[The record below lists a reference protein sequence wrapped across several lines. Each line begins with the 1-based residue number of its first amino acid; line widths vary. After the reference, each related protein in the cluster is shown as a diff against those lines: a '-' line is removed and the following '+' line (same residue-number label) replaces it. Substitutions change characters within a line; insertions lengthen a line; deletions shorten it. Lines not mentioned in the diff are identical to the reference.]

1 MAITTQQIHAI
12 ADQLHEQGIK
22 PTLAEVRKAL
32 GGGSFTT
39 ISEAMKFW
47 RQDNQQEEQL
57 RQVELPSSI
66 AERLQTLGADMWQ
79 TAIDIAND
87 RLVKEREALDGIKAK
102 AQAETDEAQ
111 EAVKT
116 LESEQADLLEQLDEV
131 TATAEATAI
140 TAAQVT
146 AERDVLTQTLSDT
159 QHQLELERAKTVAA
173 QAQLGDLR
181 SSFDQQSKELSA
193 NISKVATLEA
203 TANSDKAEIARLQT
217 ELTAT
222 KDELK
227 TVVIERNEITNL
239 TAEVKGE
246 LKAIIAERD
255 KLSGI
260 NEQLTQNQAK
270 IEADHQLLIKQ
281 HDTLNH
287 ERTLLSTEHT
297 ALSEQ
302 YDELSINYQSEQE
315 KSSSLTAEIEKMR
328 ETINN
333 K

>member
-1 MAITTQQIHAI
+1 MALTIQQVHNT
-12 ADQLHEQGIK
+12 ADQLQEQGIK

-39 ISEAMKFW
+39 ISEAMKSW

-87 RLVKEREALDGIKAK
+87 CLVKEREALESIKAK
-102 AQAETDEAQ
+102 SQAETDEAQ

-246 LKAIIAERD
+246 LKAIVAERN
-255 KLSGI
+255 KLSGL
-260 NEQLTQNQAK
+260 NDQLTQTQAK
-270 IEADHQLLIKQ
+270 LEAEHSVLGKQ
-281 HDTLNH
+281 Y
-287 ERTLLSTEHT
+287 S
-297 ALSEQ
+297 
-302 YDELSINYQSEQE
+302 ELSINYLSEQE
-315 KSSSLTAEIEKMR
+315 QVTVLQ
-328 ETINN
+328 N
-333 K
+333 KLKKAQDDLILIQNKDNALDAD

>member
-39 ISEAMKFW
+39 ISEAMKSW

-87 RLVKEREALDGIKAK
+87 RLVKEREALESIKAK

-181 SSFDQQSKELSA
+181 SSFDQQAKELST
-193 NISKVATLEA
+193 NISRVATLEA
-203 TANSDKAEIARLQT
+203 NAAGDKAEVARLSAELEAAKT
-217 ELTAT
+217 ELKAVTT
-222 KDELK
+222 
-227 TVVIERNEITNL
+227 ERNEIATA

-246 LKAIIAERD
+246 LKAVIVERD
-255 KLSGI
+255 KLSGLY
-260 NEQLTQNQAK
+260 EQLTQQQATLNT
-270 IEADHQLLIKQ
+270 DHQLLLKQ
-281 HDTLNH
+281 YETV
-287 ERTLLSTEHT
+287 S
-297 ALSEQ
+297 AS
-302 YDELSINYQSEQE
+302 YSAEQE
-315 KSSSLTAEIEKMR
+315 KTGALTIELEKMQVALDKSTDQ
-328 ETINN
+328 E
-333 K
+333 

>member
-1 MAITTQQIHAI
+1 MALTIQQVHNT
-12 ADQLHEQGIK
+12 ADQLQGQGIK

-39 ISEAMKFW
+39 ISEAMKSW
-47 RQDNQQEEQL
+47 RQDNQEEAQL
-57 RQVELPSSI
+57 RQVELPSGI
-66 AERLQTLGADMWQ
+66 TERLQTLGADMWQ
-79 TAIDIAND
+79 TAVDIAND
-87 RLVKEREALDGIKAK
+87 RLVKDREALESIKAK

-116 LESEQADLLEQLDEV
+116 LEGEQADLLEQLDEV

-203 TANSDKAEIARLQT
+203 NAAGDKAEVARLSAELEAAKT
-217 ELTAT
+217 ELKAVTT
-222 KDELK
+222 
-227 TVVIERNEITNL
+227 ERNEIATD

-255 KLSGI
+255 KLSGL
-260 NEQLTQNQAK
+260 NEQLTTQQATLST
-270 IEADHQLLIKQ
+270 DHQLLLKQ
-281 HDTLNH
+281 YETV
-287 ERTLLSTEHT
+287 S
-297 ALSEQ
+297 AS
-302 YDELSINYQSEQE
+302 YSAEQE
-315 KSSSLTAEIEKMR
+315 KTGALTIELEKMQVALDKSTDQ
-328 ETINN
+328 E
-333 K
+333 

>member
-39 ISEAMKFW
+39 ISEAMKSW

-87 RLVKEREALDGIKAK
+87 RLVKEREALESIKAK
-102 AQAETDEAQ
+102 SQAETDEAQ

-131 TATAEATAI
+131 TATAEAAAI
-140 TAAQVT
+140 TSAQIT
-146 AERDVLTQTLSDT
+146 AERDTLIQTLSDT

-181 SSFDQQSKELSA
+181 SSFDQQAKELSA

-203 TANSDKAEIARLQT
+203 NAASDEAEVARLSAELEAAKTELKAVTTERNDIQTATAEI
-217 ELTAT
+217 
-222 KDELK
+222 
-227 TVVIERNEITNL
+227 
-239 TAEVKGE
+239 KGE
-246 LKAIIAERD
+246 LKAIVAERN
-255 KLSGI
+255 KLSGL
-260 NEQLTQNQAK
+260 NDQLTQTQAK
-270 IEADHQLLIKQ
+270 LEAEHSVLNKQ
-281 HDTLNH
+281 YSELSSRHLSKQ
-287 ERTLLSTEHT
+287 EQVTLLQDQLKKAQD
-297 ALSEQ
+297 ALILIQ
-302 YDELSINYQSEQE
+302 
-315 KSSSLTAEIEKMR
+315 
-328 ETINN
+328 N
-333 K
+333 KDNALDAD

>member
-39 ISEAMKFW
+39 ISEAMKSW

-87 RLVKEREALDGIKAK
+87 RLVKEREALESIKAK

-116 LESEQADLLEQLDEV
+116 LEIEQADLLVQLDEV
-131 TATAEATAI
+131 TATAEAAAI

-146 AERDVLTQTLSDT
+146 AERDILTQTLSDT
-159 QHQLELERAKTVAA
+159 QHQLELERAKTDSA
-173 QAQLGDLR
+173 QGQLADLR

-203 TANSDKAEIARLQT
+203 NAASDEVEVSRLSAELEAAKT
-217 ELTAT
+217 ELKAVTT
-222 KDELK
+222 
-227 TVVIERNEITNL
+227 ERNEIATA

-246 LKAIIAERD
+246 LKAITAERD
-255 KLSGI
+255 KLSGL
-260 NEQLTQNQAK
+260 NDQLMQQQATLNT
-270 IEADHQLLIKQ
+270 DHQLLLKQ
-281 HDTLNH
+281 YETI
-287 ERTLLSTEHT
+287 STSYS
-297 ALSEQ
+297 A
-302 YDELSINYQSEQE
+302 EQE
-315 KSSSLTAEIEKMR
+315 KTGELIIKIEKMQAALD
-328 ETINN
+328 
-333 K
+333 KDLD

>member
-39 ISEAMKFW
+39 ISEAMKSW

-87 RLVKEREALDGIKAK
+87 RLVKEREALESIKAK
-102 AQAETDEAQ
+102 SQAETDEAQ

-203 TANSDKAEIARLQT
+203 NAAGDKAEVARLSAELEAAKT
-217 ELTAT
+217 ELKAVTT
-222 KDELK
+222 
-227 TVVIERNEITNL
+227 ERNEIATA

-246 LKAIIAERD
+246 LKAITAERD
-255 KLSGI
+255 KLSGLY
-260 NEQLTQNQAK
+260 EQLTQQQA
-270 IEADHQLLIKQ
+270 ALNTDHQLLLKQ
-281 HDTLNH
+281 YETV
-287 ERTLLSTEHT
+287 S
-297 ALSEQ
+297 AS
-302 YDELSINYQSEQE
+302 YSAEQE
-315 KSSSLTAEIEKMR
+315 KTGALTIELEKMQVALDKSTDQ
-328 ETINN
+328 E
-333 K
+333 

>member
-1 MAITTQQIHAI
+1 MALTIQQVHNT
-12 ADQLHEQGIK
+12 ADQLQGQGIK

-39 ISEAMKFW
+39 ISEAMKSW

-87 RLVKEREALDGIKAK
+87 RLVKEREALESIKAK

-116 LESEQADLLEQLDEV
+116 LEGEQADLLVQLDEV

-146 AERDVLTQTLSDT
+146 AERDILTQTLSDT
-159 QHQLELERAKTVAA
+159 QHQLELERAKTDSA
-173 QAQLGDLR
+173 QGQLADLR
-181 SSFDQQSKELSA
+181 SSFDQQAKELNA

-203 TANSDKAEIARLQT
+203 NAASDEAEVARLSAELEAAKT
-217 ELTAT
+217 ELKAVT
-222 KDELK
+222 
-227 TVVIERNEITNL
+227 IERNEIANA

-246 LKAIIAERD
+246 LKAVIVERD
-255 KLSGI
+255 KLSGLY
-260 NEQLTQNQAK
+260 EQLTQQQA
-270 IEADHQLLIKQ
+270 ALNTDHQLLLKQ
-281 HDTLNH
+281 YETV
-287 ERTLLSTEHT
+287 S
-297 ALSEQ
+297 AS
-302 YDELSINYQSEQE
+302 YSAEQE
-315 KSSSLTAEIEKMR
+315 KTGALTIELEKMQVALDKSTDQ
-328 ETINN
+328 E
-333 K
+333 

>member
-39 ISEAMKFW
+39 ISEAMKSW

-87 RLVKEREALDGIKAK
+87 RLVKEREALESIKAK
-102 AQAETDEAQ
+102 SQAETDEAQ

-146 AERDVLTQTLSDT
+146 AERDILTQTLSDT
-159 QHQLELERAKTVAA
+159 QHQLELERAKTDSA
-173 QAQLGDLR
+173 QGQLADLR
-181 SSFDQQSKELSA
+181 SSFDQQAKELNA

-203 TANSDKAEIARLQT
+203 NAASDKAEVARLSAELEAAKT
-217 ELTAT
+217 ELKAVTT
-222 KDELK
+222 
-227 TVVIERNEITNL
+227 ERNEIATA

-246 LKAIIAERD
+246 LKAVIVERD
-255 KLSGI
+255 KLSGLY
-260 NEQLTQNQAK
+260 EQLTQQQATLNT
-270 IEADHQLLIKQ
+270 DHQLLLKQ
-281 HDTLNH
+281 YETV
-287 ERTLLSTEHT
+287 S
-297 ALSEQ
+297 AS
-302 YDELSINYQSEQE
+302 YSAEQE
-315 KSSSLTAEIEKMR
+315 KTGALTIELEKMQVALDKSTDQ
-328 ETINN
+328 E
-333 K
+333 

>member
-39 ISEAMKFW
+39 ISEAMKSW

-87 RLVKEREALDGIKAK
+87 RLVKDREALESIKAK

-116 LESEQADLLEQLDEV
+116 LESEQADLLVQLDEV
-131 TATAEATAI
+131 TATAEAAAI

-159 QHQLELERAKTVAA
+159 QHQLELERAKTDSA
-173 QAQLGDLR
+173 QGQLADLR

-203 TANSDKAEIARLQT
+203 NAASDKAEVARLSAELEAAKT
-217 ELTAT
+217 ELKAVTT
-222 KDELK
+222 
-227 TVVIERNEITNL
+227 ERNEIATA

-246 LKAIIAERD
+246 LKAVIVERD
-255 KLSGI
+255 KLSGLY
-260 NEQLTQNQAK
+260 EQLTQQQATLK
-270 IEADHQLLIKQ
+270 TDHQLLLKQ
-281 HDTLNH
+281 YETV
-287 ERTLLSTEHT
+287 S
-297 ALSEQ
+297 AS
-302 YDELSINYQSEQE
+302 YSAEQE
-315 KSSSLTAEIEKMR
+315 KTGALTIELEKMQVALDKSTDQ
-328 ETINN
+328 E
-333 K
+333 

>member
-39 ISEAMKFW
+39 ISEAMKSW

-87 RLVKEREALDGIKAK
+87 RLVKEREALESIKAK
-102 AQAETDEAQ
+102 SQAETDEAQ

-146 AERDVLTQTLSDT
+146 AERDILTQTLSDT

-181 SSFDQQSKELSA
+181 SSFDQQAKELNA
-193 NISKVATLEA
+193 NISKVAKLEA
-203 TANSDKAEIARLQT
+203 NAAGDKAEVARLSAELEAAKT
-217 ELTAT
+217 ELKAVTT
-222 KDELK
+222 
-227 TVVIERNEITNL
+227 ERNEIATA

-246 LKAIIAERD
+246 LKAITVERD
-255 KLSGI
+255 KLSGL
-260 NEQLTQNQAK
+260 NDQLTQTQAK
-270 IEADHQLLIKQ
+270 LEAEHSVLNKQ
-281 HDTLNH
+281 YS
-287 ERTLLSTEHT
+287 ELSSHH
-297 ALSEQ
+297 LSEQ
-302 YDELSINYQSEQE
+302 EQVTLLQDQL
-315 KSSSLTAEIEKMR
+315 KKAQDALIL
-328 ETINN
+328 IQN
-333 K
+333 KDNALDAD